1 MKGGIRMSECKLNHS
16 KDDVQNKFKQQ
27 EEYLP
32 EEISGLLQEFFNKE
46 HPQSTL
52 NTIFHLLKKYDLAES
67 SEQKRR
73 NEQLKEIL
81 C

>member
-1 MKGGIRMSECKLNHS
+1 MSECKLNHS
-16 KDDVQNKFKQQ
+16 KRDIQNKYDQQ
-27 EEYLP
+27 QEYLP
-32 EEISGLLQEFFNKE
+32 EEVRELFQVFLNKE

-67 SEQKRR
+67 SEQQRR
-73 NEQLKEIL
+73 NEQLKEIV

>member
-1 MKGGIRMSECKLNHS
+1 MSECKLNHS
-16 KDDVQNKFKQQ
+16 KSDVQNKYDQQ

-32 EEISGLLQEFFNKE
+32 EDIRNLLQVFLKKE

-52 NTIFHLLKKYDLAES
+52 NTVFHLLKKYDLAES

-73 NEQLKEIL
+73 NEQLKEIV

>member
-1 MKGGIRMSECKLNHS
+1 MSECKLNHS
-16 KDDVQNKFKQQ
+16 KHDIQNKYDQQ
-27 EEYLP
+27 QEYLP
-32 EEISGLLQEFFNKE
+32 EEVRELFQVFLNKE

-67 SEQKRR
+67 SEQQRR
-73 NEQLKEIL
+73 NEQLKEIV